1 MFPSF
6 PISTILILIHKAASF
21 QYNSQLLVIFND
33 HVNIL
38 WNLYPF
44 PFLQSCTSRLSIKF
58 KTWSRS
64 HCLRVGLRNSGIII
78 KKNSRKHIKPR
89 QSIRS
94 PSLELEQGGER
105 ERDDMPLS
113 NCLKRNVSPIQC
125 QGFVF
130 LFPQQKKREGKEKEM
145 KSLPNPLKVIS
156 LKVSE
161 EVTGMLLSSLFFLI
175 NRIRVIIMLNPT
187 NWHTIL

>member
-1 MFPSF
+1 M
-6 PISTILILIHKAASF
+6 
-21 QYNSQLLVIFND
+21 
-33 HVNIL
+33 
-38 WNLYPF
+38 
-44 PFLQSCTSRLSIKF
+44 
-58 KTWSRS
+58 
-64 HCLRVGLRNSGIII
+64 
-78 KKNSRKHIKPR
+78 KPR

-187 NWHTIL
+187 N

>member
-1 MFPSF
+1 LFKNRTTQF
-6 PISTILILIHKAASF
+6 RNNNKEKLQKTYKTKTINQIPVLG
-21 QYNSQLLVIFND
+21 
-33 HVNIL
+33 
-38 WNLYPF
+38 
-44 PFLQSCTSRLSIKF
+44 IK
-58 KTWSRS
+58 T
-64 HCLRVGLRNSGIII
+64 
-78 KKNSRKHIKPR
+78 
-89 QSIRS
+89 
-94 PSLELEQGGER
+94 GGR

-130 LFPQQKKREGKEKEM
+130 LFPQQKKREGKDKEM

-161 EVTGMLLSSLFFLI
+161 EVTGMLLTSLFFLI

-187 NWHTIL
+187 N